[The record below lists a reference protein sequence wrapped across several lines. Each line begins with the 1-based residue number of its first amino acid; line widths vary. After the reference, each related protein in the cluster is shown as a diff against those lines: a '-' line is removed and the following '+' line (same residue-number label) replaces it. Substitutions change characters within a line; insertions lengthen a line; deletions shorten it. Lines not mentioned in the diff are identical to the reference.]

1 MNDDDNLYNGL
12 FGNKKNQKNGNEN
25 DKTSRYNVISIVVS
39 ISFVLLYPFAIFGIF
54 PVLYF
59 IYLDKQQ
66 RLENVH
72 DIEFKSFLQKGNSTF
87 GLISGG
93 LILVNIL
100 SSIYLIP
107 RGYLSTYLLFPLNL
121 IHHAL
126 FFSWQTVVALLLG
139 GAGMASIM
147 LTIFSFIEGRKVV
160 SKKSQIAKVKESK
173 TYKKRL
179 SNKFEESK
187 NFVEEYEEAYALAK
201 SEGNIT
207 KLDELAH
214 NILLGTDEYGKPYF
228 ITLKELNQHALLPAT
243 TGGGKTVVL
252 QIIVEHCAKFDIPCL
267 IIDGKGA
274 KDTRLAVSDIAN
286 KYDRKVKEFTDTGD
300 ISYNPL
306 KYGNSIEIR
315 DKLVSLAET
324 ESIFYSGA
332 NKQLLMG
339 TTQLLDVFNI
349 ERDLEN
355 MSDYFSPR
363 KVLLLFINELLLIYP
378 DLLVF
383 EVEESPKNKS
393 KKSVKKEVEVVE
405 KAEVKESASSKYDQI
420 EDDGVA
426 TEVVETITAN
436 PETMKLEDMYWVIS
450 NKKKRL
456 KKSSLRM
463 FEQLFARYEHK
474 DNPFYLYATAESL
487 QTNFYMLLDS
497 ELSHLFDTKSNKNEL
512 DLMEA
517 TRKNEII
524 YVALDGLI
532 YTEYI
537 HTLAQFMIADINHLA
552 SERYEITEDFPFV
565 VLFDEPS
572 AYLSDKFIDTVN
584 KTRGAG
590 VHALFAPQ
598 TLADIEAID
607 PILLKQLIGN
617 TNTYIVG
624 QTNEKSEIDYWSEL
638 FGSYDDIEITSVTQ
652 QEAGF
657 SDVNKTDWTGEK
669 GTKRDVENF
678 IVHPNNIKELR
689 TGEFYILR
697 KGNNTH
703 EPIRKV
709 YMRKPI

>member
-160 SKKSQIAKVKESK
+160 SKKSQIVKVKESK

-306 KYGNSIEIR
+306 KYGNSIEVR

>member
-12 FGNKKNQKNGNEN
+12 FSNKKNQKSSN
-25 DKTSRYNVISIVVS
+25 DKEKTSRYNIISIAVS
-39 ISFVLLYPFAIFGIF
+39 MSFVVLYPFAVFGII
-54 PVLYF
+54 PVLVC
-59 IYLDKQQ
+59 IYLDKRQ

-72 DIEFKSFLQKGNSTF
+72 DINYKSFLQRRNSLF
-87 GLISGG
+87 ILLSGV
-93 LILVNIL
+93 LMLANIL
-100 SSIYLIP
+100 FCIYLIP
-107 RGYLSTYLLFPLNL
+107 RGYLSAYLLFPLNM
-121 IHHAL
+121 IQHAL
-126 FFSWQTVVALLLG
+126 VFSWQTVVALLLG
-139 GAGMASIM
+139 GSGMASIM
-147 LTIFSFIEGRKVV
+147 LAIYSFVEGRKVV
-160 SKKSQIAKVKESK
+160 SKKAQITKVKESK
-173 TYKKRL
+173 AYKKRL
-179 SNKFEESK
+179 KNKFEESQTY
-187 NFVEEYEEAYALAK
+187 VEEYEEAYTLAK

-207 KLDELAH
+207 KLEELEQS
-214 NILLGTDEYGKPYF
+214 ILLGTDEYGKPNF

-252 QIIVEHCAKFDIPCL
+252 QIIVEHCIKFNIPCL
-267 IIDGKGA
+267 VIDGKGA
-274 KDTRLAVSDIAN
+274 KDTRLAISDIAK
-286 KYDRKVKEFTDTGD
+286 KYNAKVKEFTDTGD

-306 KYGNSIEIR
+306 KYGNSVEIR

-339 TTQLLDVFNI
+339 TTQLLEAFNI
-349 ERDLEN
+349 DRTLESISN
-355 MSDYFSPR
+355 YFSPR
-363 KVLLLFINELLLIYP
+363 NVLLLFIDELLKIYP

-383 EVEESPKNKS
+383 EVEKDKKNKT
-393 KKSVKKEVEVVE
+393 KKSTDKASELVE
-405 KAEVKESASSKYDQI
+405 KAEVQDSVSNKYDQI
-420 EDDGVA
+420 EEEFVA
-426 TEVVETITAN
+426 SEVTETVTLN
-436 PETMKLEDMYWVIS
+436 PQTMKLEDMYWIIS
-450 NKKKRL
+450 NKKKSL
-456 KKSSLRM
+456 KENSLTL
-463 FEQLFARYEHK
+463 FDQLFARYEHK

-497 ELSHLFDTKSNKNEL
+497 ELSHLFDTKTNKNEL

-517 TRKNEII
+517 TQKNEII
-524 YVALDGLI
+524 YVSLDGLI
-532 YTEYI
+532 YKEYI
-537 HTLAQFMIADINHLA
+537 HTLAQFMISDINHLA
-552 SERYEITEDFPFV
+552 SERYEITEDFPFF

-624 QTNEKSEIDYWSEL
+624 QTNEQTEIDYWSKL

-678 IVHPNNIKELR
+678 IVHPNMIKELR

>member
-107 RGYLSTYLLFPLNL
+107 RGYLSAYLLFPLNM

-126 FFSWQTVVALLLG
+126 VFSWQTVVALLLG

-187 NFVEEYEEAYALAK
+187 NFVEEYEEAYATAK
-201 SEGNIT
+201 LEGNVT

-286 KYDRKVKEFTDTGD
+286 KYDRAVKEFTDTGD

-306 KYGNSIEIR
+306 KYGNSIEVR

-497 ELSHLFDTKSNKNEL
+497 ELSHLFDTKTNKNEL

>member
-1 MNDDDNLYNGL
+1 LNDDDNLYNGL

-160 SKKSQIAKVKESK
+160 SKKSQIVKVKESK

-497 ELSHLFDTKSNKNEL
+497 ELSHLFDTKTNKNEL

>member
-107 RGYLSTYLLFPLNL
+107 RGYLSAYLLFPLNM

-126 FFSWQTVVALLLG
+126 VFSWQTVVALLLG

-173 TYKKRL
+173 AYKKRL

-187 NFVEEYEEAYALAK
+187 NFVEEYEEAYATAK
-201 SEGNIT
+201 LEGNVT

-252 QIIVEHCAKFDIPCL
+252 QIIVEHCAKFNSPCL

-274 KDTRLAVSDIAN
+274 KDTRLAVSDIAG
-286 KYDRKVKEFTDTGD
+286 KYNREVKEFTDSGD

-306 KYGNSIEIR
+306 KYGNSIEVR

-405 KAEVKESASSKYDQI
+405 KAEVKDSASSKYDQI

-474 DNPFYLYATAESL
+474 DNPFYLYATA
-487 QTNFYMLLDS
+487 
-497 ELSHLFDTKSNKNEL
+497 
-512 DLMEA
+512 
-517 TRKNEII
+517 
-524 YVALDGLI
+524 
-532 YTEYI
+532 
-537 HTLAQFMIADINHLA
+537 
-552 SERYEITEDFPFV
+552 
-565 VLFDEPS
+565 
-572 AYLSDKFIDTVN
+572 
-584 KTRGAG
+584 
-590 VHALFAPQ
+590 
-598 TLADIEAID
+598 
-607 PILLKQLIGN
+607 
-617 TNTYIVG
+617 
-624 QTNEKSEIDYWSEL
+624 
-638 FGSYDDIEITSVTQ
+638 
-652 QEAGF
+652 
-657 SDVNKTDWTGEK
+657 
-669 GTKRDVENF
+669 
-678 IVHPNNIKELR
+678 
-689 TGEFYILR
+689 
-697 KGNNTH
+697 
-703 EPIRKV
+703 
-709 YMRKPI
+709 

>member
-160 SKKSQIAKVKESK
+160 SKKSQIVKVKESK

-306 KYGNSIEIR
+306 KYGNSIEVR

-497 ELSHLFDTKSNKNEL
+497 ELSHLFDTKTNKNEL

>member
-160 SKKSQIAKVKESK
+160 SKKSQIVKVKESK

-286 KYDRKVKEFTDTGD
+286 KYDREVKEFTDTGD

-497 ELSHLFDTKSNKNEL
+497 ELSHLFDTKTNKNEL

>member
-107 RGYLSTYLLFPLNL
+107 RGYLSAYLLFPLNM

-126 FFSWQTVVALLLG
+126 VFSWQTVVALLLG

-173 TYKKRL
+173 AYKKRL

-187 NFVEEYEEAYALAK
+187 NFVEEYEEAYATAK
-201 SEGNIT
+201 LEGNVT

-252 QIIVEHCAKFDIPCL
+252 QIIVEHCAKFNSPCL

-274 KDTRLAVSDIAN
+274 KDTRLAVSDIAG
-286 KYDRKVKEFTDTGD
+286 KYNREVKEFTDSGD

-306 KYGNSIEIR
+306 KYGNSIEVR

-405 KAEVKESASSKYDQI
+405 KAEVKDSASSKYDQI

-497 ELSHLFDTKSNKNEL
+497 ELSHLFDTKTNKNEL

>member
-160 SKKSQIAKVKESK
+160 SKKSQIVKVKESK

-252 QIIVEHCAKFDIPCL
+252 QIIVEHCAKFNSPCL

-274 KDTRLAVSDIAN
+274 KDTRLAVSDIAG
-286 KYDRKVKEFTDTGD
+286 KYNREVKEFTDTGD

-306 KYGNSIEIR
+306 KYGNSVEIR

-339 TTQLLDVFNI
+339 TTQLLEAFNI
-349 ERDLEN
+349 DRTLESISN
-355 MSDYFSPR
+355 YFSPR
-363 KVLLLFINELLLIYP
+363 NVLLLFIDELLKIYP

-383 EVEESPKNKS
+383 EVEKDKKNKTSDTSYSVSDANES
-393 KKSVKKEVEVVE
+393 KRKVLIKDCMY
-405 KAEVKESASSKYDQI
+405 SKGWSQI
-420 EDDGVA
+420 E
-426 TEVVETITAN
+426 
-436 PETMKLEDMYWVIS
+436 
-450 NKKKRL
+450 
-456 KKSSLRM
+456 
-463 FEQLFARYEHK
+463 
-474 DNPFYLYATAESL
+474 
-487 QTNFYMLLDS
+487 
-497 ELSHLFDTKSNKNEL
+497 
-512 DLMEA
+512 
-517 TRKNEII
+517 
-524 YVALDGLI
+524 
-532 YTEYI
+532 
-537 HTLAQFMIADINHLA
+537 
-552 SERYEITEDFPFV
+552 
-565 VLFDEPS
+565 
-572 AYLSDKFIDTVN
+572 
-584 KTRGAG
+584 
-590 VHALFAPQ
+590 
-598 TLADIEAID
+598 
-607 PILLKQLIGN
+607 
-617 TNTYIVG
+617 
-624 QTNEKSEIDYWSEL
+624 
-638 FGSYDDIEITSVTQ
+638 TQ
-652 QEAGF
+652 
-657 SDVNKTDWTGEK
+657 N
-669 GTKRDVENF
+669 
-678 IVHPNNIKELR
+678 
-689 TGEFYILR
+689 
-697 KGNNTH
+697 
-703 EPIRKV
+703 
-709 YMRKPI
+709 

>member
-173 TYKKRL
+173 AYKKRL

-187 NFVEEYEEAYALAK
+187 NFVEEYEEAYATAK
-201 SEGNIT
+201 LEGNVT

-286 KYDRKVKEFTDTGD
+286 KYDREVKEFTDTGD

-306 KYGNSIEIR
+306 KYGNSIEVR

-405 KAEVKESASSKYDQI
+405 KAEVKDSASSKYDQI

-497 ELSHLFDTKSNKNEL
+497 ELSHLFDTKTNKNEL

-572 AYLSDKFIDTVN
+572 AYLSDKFIDTVI

>member
-405 KAEVKESASSKYDQI
+405 KAEVKDSASSKYDQI

-497 ELSHLFDTKSNKNEL
+497 ELSHLFDTKTNKNEL

>member
-160 SKKSQIAKVKESK
+160 SKKSQIVKVKESK

-201 SEGNIT
+201 SEGNVT

-286 KYDRKVKEFTDTGD
+286 KYDREVKEFTDTGD

-306 KYGNSIEIR
+306 KYGNSIEVR

-393 KKSVKKEVEVVE
+393 KKSVKKEVAVVE
-405 KAEVKESASSKYDQI
+405 KAEVKDSASSKYDQI

-497 ELSHLFDTKSNKNEL
+497 ELSHLFDTKTNKNEL

>member
-160 SKKSQIAKVKESK
+160 SKKSQIVKVKESK

>member
-160 SKKSQIAKVKESK
+160 SKKSQIVKVKESK

-286 KYDRKVKEFTDTGD
+286 KYDREVKEFTDTGD

-306 KYGNSIEIR
+306 KYGNSIEVR

-393 KKSVKKEVEVVE
+393 KKSVKKEVAVVE
-405 KAEVKESASSKYDQI
+405 KAEVKDSASSKYDQI

>member
-173 TYKKRL
+173 AYKKRL

-187 NFVEEYEEAYALAK
+187 NFVEEYEEAYATAK
-201 SEGNIT
+201 LEGNVT

-286 KYDRKVKEFTDTGD
+286 KYDREVKEFTDTGD

>member
-201 SEGNIT
+201 SEGNVT

-286 KYDRKVKEFTDTGD
+286 KYDREVKEFTDTGD

-306 KYGNSIEIR
+306 KYGNSIEVR

-405 KAEVKESASSKYDQI
+405 KAEVKDSASSKYDQI

>member
-107 RGYLSTYLLFPLNL
+107 RGYLSAYLLFPLNM

-126 FFSWQTVVALLLG
+126 VFSWQTVVALLLG

-173 TYKKRL
+173 AYKKRL

-187 NFVEEYEEAYALAK
+187 NFVEEYEEAYATAK
-201 SEGNIT
+201 LEGNVT

-286 KYDRKVKEFTDTGD
+286 KYDRAVKEFTDTGD

-306 KYGNSIEIR
+306 KYGNSIEVR

-497 ELSHLFDTKSNKNEL
+497 ELSHLFDTKTNKNEL

>member
-173 TYKKRL
+173 AYKKRL

-187 NFVEEYEEAYALAK
+187 NFVEEYEEAYATAK
-201 SEGNIT
+201 LEGNVT

-286 KYDRKVKEFTDTGD
+286 KYDREVKEFTDTGD

-306 KYGNSIEIR
+306 KYGNSIEVR

-393 KKSVKKEVEVVE
+393 KKSVKKEVAVVE
-405 KAEVKESASSKYDQI
+405 KAEVKDSASSKYDQI

>member
-12 FGNKKNQKNGNEN
+12 FSNKKSQKSSN
-25 DKTSRYNVISIVVS
+25 DKEKTSRYNIISIAVS
-39 ISFVLLYPFAIFGIF
+39 MSFVVLYPFAVFGII
-54 PVLYF
+54 PVLVC
-59 IYLDKQQ
+59 IYLDKRQ

-72 DIEFKSFLQKGNSTF
+72 DINYKSFLQRRNSLF
-87 GLISGG
+87 ILLSGV
-93 LILVNIL
+93 LMLVNIL
-100 SSIYLIP
+100 FCIYLIP
-107 RGYLSTYLLFPLNL
+107 RGYLSAYLLFPLNM
-121 IHHAL
+121 IQHAL
-126 FFSWQTVVALLLG
+126 VFSWQTVVALLLG
-139 GAGMASIM
+139 GSGMASIM
-147 LTIFSFIEGRKVV
+147 LAIYSFVEGRKVV
-160 SKKSQIAKVKESK
+160 SKKAQITKVKESK
-173 TYKKRL
+173 AYKKRL
-179 SNKFEESK
+179 KNKFEESQTY
-187 NFVEEYEEAYALAK
+187 VEEYEEAYTLAK

-207 KLDELAH
+207 KLEELEQS
-214 NILLGTDEYGKPYF
+214 ILLGTDEYGKPNF

-252 QIIVEHCAKFDIPCL
+252 QIIVEHCIKFNIPCL
-267 IIDGKGA
+267 VIDGKGA
-274 KDTRLAVSDIAN
+274 KDTRLAISDIAK
-286 KYDRKVKEFTDTGD
+286 KYNAKVKEFTDTGD

-306 KYGNSIEIR
+306 KYGNSVEIR

-339 TTQLLDVFNI
+339 TTQLLEAFNI
-349 ERDLEN
+349 DRTLES
-355 MSDYFSPR
+355 MSNYFSPR
-363 KVLLLFINELLLIYP
+363 NVLLLFIDELLKIYP

-383 EVEESPKNKS
+383 EVEKDKKNKT
-393 KKSVKKEVEVVE
+393 KKSTDKASELVE
-405 KAEVKESASSKYDQI
+405 KAEVQDSVSNKYDQI
-420 EDDGVA
+420 EEEFVA
-426 TEVVETITAN
+426 LEVTETVTLN
-436 PETMKLEDMYWVIS
+436 PQTMKLEDMYWIIS
-450 NKKKRL
+450 NKKKSL
-456 KKSSLRM
+456 KENSLTL
-463 FEQLFARYEHK
+463 FDQLFARYEHK

-497 ELSHLFDTKSNKNEL
+497 ELSHLFDTKTNKNEL

-517 TRKNEII
+517 TQKNEII
-524 YVALDGLI
+524 YVSLDGLI
-532 YTEYI
+532 YKEYI
-537 HTLAQFMIADINHLA
+537 HTLAQFMISDINHLA
-552 SERYEITEDFPFV
+552 SERYEITEDFPFF

-624 QTNEKSEIDYWSEL
+624 QTNEQTEIDYWSKL

-652 QEAGF
+652 QEIGF

>member
-160 SKKSQIAKVKESK
+160 SKKSQIVKVKESK

-286 KYDRKVKEFTDTGD
+286 KYDREVKEFTDTGD

-306 KYGNSIEIR
+306 KYGNSIEVR

-405 KAEVKESASSKYDQI
+405 KAEVKDSASSKYDQI

>member
-12 FGNKKNQKNGNEN
+12 FSNKKSQKSSN
-25 DKTSRYNVISIVVS
+25 DKEKTSRYNIISIAVS
-39 ISFVLLYPFAIFGIF
+39 MSFVVLYPFAVFGII
-54 PVLYF
+54 PVLVC
-59 IYLDKQQ
+59 IYLDKRQ

-72 DIEFKSFLQKGNSTF
+72 DINYKSFLQRRNSLF
-87 GLISGG
+87 ILLSGV
-93 LILVNIL
+93 LMLVNIL
-100 SSIYLIP
+100 FCIYLIP
-107 RGYLSTYLLFPLNL
+107 RGYLSAYLLFPLNM
-121 IHHAL
+121 IQHAL
-126 FFSWQTVVALLLG
+126 VFSWQTAVALLLG
-139 GAGMASIM
+139 GSGMASIM
-147 LTIFSFIEGRKVV
+147 LAIYSFVEGRKVV
-160 SKKSQIAKVKESK
+160 SKKAQITKVKESK
-173 TYKKRL
+173 AYKKRL
-179 SNKFEESK
+179 KNKFEESQTY
-187 NFVEEYEEAYALAK
+187 VEEYEEAYTLAK

-207 KLDELAH
+207 KLEELEQS
-214 NILLGTDEYGKPYF
+214 ILLGTDEYGKPNF

-252 QIIVEHCAKFDIPCL
+252 QIIVEHCIKFNIPCL
-267 IIDGKGA
+267 VIDGKGA
-274 KDTRLAVSDIAN
+274 KDTRLAISDIAK
-286 KYDRKVKEFTDTGD
+286 KYNAKVKEFTDTGD

-306 KYGNSIEIR
+306 KYGNSVEIR

-339 TTQLLDVFNI
+339 TTQLLEAFNI
-349 ERDLEN
+349 DRTLES
-355 MSDYFSPR
+355 MSNYFSPR
-363 KVLLLFINELLLIYP
+363 NVLLLFIDELLKIYP

-383 EVEESPKNKS
+383 EVEKDKKNKT
-393 KKSVKKEVEVVE
+393 KKSTDKASELVE
-405 KAEVKESASSKYDQI
+405 KAEVQDSVSNKYDQI
-420 EDDGVA
+420 EEEFVA
-426 TEVVETITAN
+426 SEVTETVTLN
-436 PETMKLEDMYWVIS
+436 PQTMKLEDMYWIIS
-450 NKKKRL
+450 NKKKSL
-456 KKSSLRM
+456 KENSLTL
-463 FEQLFARYEHK
+463 FDQLFARYEHK

-497 ELSHLFDTKSNKNEL
+497 ELSHLFDTKTNKNEL

-517 TRKNEII
+517 TQKNEII
-524 YVALDGLI
+524 YVSLDGLI
-532 YTEYI
+532 YKEYI
-537 HTLAQFMIADINHLA
+537 HTLAQFMISDINHLA
-552 SERYEITEDFPFV
+552 SERYEITEDFPFF

-624 QTNEKSEIDYWSEL
+624 QTNEQTEIDYWSKL

-652 QEAGF
+652 QEIGF

>member
-160 SKKSQIAKVKESK
+160 SKKSQIVKVKESK

-286 KYDRKVKEFTDTGD
+286 KYDREVKEFTDTGD

-306 KYGNSIEIR
+306 KYGNSIEVR

-497 ELSHLFDTKSNKNEL
+497 ELSHLFDTKTNKNEL

>member
-12 FGNKKNQKNGNEN
+12 FSNKKSQKSSN
-25 DKTSRYNVISIVVS
+25 DKEKTSRYNIISIAVS
-39 ISFVLLYPFAIFGIF
+39 MSFVVLYPFAVFGII
-54 PVLYF
+54 PVLVC
-59 IYLDKQQ
+59 IYLDKRQ

-72 DIEFKSFLQKGNSTF
+72 DINYKSFLQRRNSLF
-87 GLISGG
+87 ILLSGV
-93 LILVNIL
+93 LMLVNIL
-100 SSIYLIP
+100 FCIYLIP
-107 RGYLSTYLLFPLNL
+107 RGYLSAYLLFPLNM
-121 IHHAL
+121 IQHAL
-126 FFSWQTVVALLLG
+126 VFSWQTVVALLLG
-139 GAGMASIM
+139 GSGMASIM
-147 LTIFSFIEGRKVV
+147 LAIYSFVEGRKVV
-160 SKKSQIAKVKESK
+160 SKKAQITKVKESK
-173 TYKKRL
+173 AYKKRL
-179 SNKFEESK
+179 KNKFEESQTY
-187 NFVEEYEEAYALAK
+187 VEEYEEAYTLAK

-207 KLDELAH
+207 KLEELEQS
-214 NILLGTDEYGKPYF
+214 ILLGTDEYGKPNF

-252 QIIVEHCAKFDIPCL
+252 QIIVEHCIKFNIPCL
-267 IIDGKGA
+267 VIDGKGA
-274 KDTRLAVSDIAN
+274 KDTRLAISDIAK
-286 KYDRKVKEFTDTGD
+286 KYNAKVKEFTDTGD

-306 KYGNSIEIR
+306 KYGNSVEIR

-339 TTQLLDVFNI
+339 TTQLLEAFNI
-349 ERDLEN
+349 DRTLES
-355 MSDYFSPR
+355 MSNYFSPR
-363 KVLLLFINELLLIYP
+363 NVLLLFIDELLKIYP

-383 EVEESPKNKS
+383 EVEKDKKNKT
-393 KKSVKKEVEVVE
+393 KKSTDKASELVE
-405 KAEVKESASSKYDQI
+405 KAEVQDSVSNKYDQI
-420 EDDGVA
+420 EEEFVA
-426 TEVVETITAN
+426 SEVTETVTLN
-436 PETMKLEDMYWVIS
+436 PQTMKLEDMYWIIS
-450 NKKKRL
+450 NKKKSL
-456 KKSSLRM
+456 KENSLTL
-463 FEQLFARYEHK
+463 FDQLFARYEHK

-497 ELSHLFDTKSNKNEL
+497 ELSHLFDTKTNKNEL

-517 TRKNEII
+517 TQKNEII
-524 YVALDGLI
+524 YVSLDGLI
-532 YTEYI
+532 YKEYI
-537 HTLAQFMIADINHLA
+537 HTLAQFMISDINHLA
-552 SERYEITEDFPFV
+552 SERYEITEDFPFF

-624 QTNEKSEIDYWSEL
+624 QTNEQTEIDYWSKL

-652 QEAGF
+652 QEIGF

>member
-160 SKKSQIAKVKESK
+160 SKKSQIVKVKESK

-497 ELSHLFDTKSNKNEL
+497 ELSHLFDTKTNKNEL

>member
-286 KYDRKVKEFTDTGD
+286 KYDREVKEFTDTGD

-306 KYGNSIEIR
+306 KYGNSIEVR

-405 KAEVKESASSKYDQI
+405 KAEVKDSASSKYDQI

>member
-173 TYKKRL
+173 AYKKRL

-187 NFVEEYEEAYALAK
+187 NFVEEYEEAYATAK
-201 SEGNIT
+201 LEGNVT

-286 KYDRKVKEFTDTGD
+286 KYDREVKEFTDTGD

-306 KYGNSIEIR
+306 KYGNSIEVR

>member
-107 RGYLSTYLLFPLNL
+107 RGYLSAYLLFPLNM

-126 FFSWQTVVALLLG
+126 VFSWQTVVALLLG

-173 TYKKRL
+173 AYKKRL

-187 NFVEEYEEAYALAK
+187 NFVEEYEEAYATAK
-201 SEGNIT
+201 LEGNVT

-252 QIIVEHCAKFDIPCL
+252 QIIVEHCAKFNSPCL

-274 KDTRLAVSDIAN
+274 KDTRLAVSDIAG
-286 KYDRKVKEFTDTGD
+286 KYNREVKEFTDSGD

-306 KYGNSIEIR
+306 KYGNSIEVR

-405 KAEVKESASSKYDQI
+405 KAEVKDSASSKYDQI

>member
-160 SKKSQIAKVKESK
+160 SKKSQIVKVKESK

-405 KAEVKESASSKYDQI
+405 KAEVKDSASSKYDQI

-497 ELSHLFDTKSNKNEL
+497 ELSHLFDTKTNKNEL

>member
-286 KYDRKVKEFTDTGD
+286 KYDREVKEFTDTGD

-306 KYGNSIEIR
+306 KYGNSIEVR

-497 ELSHLFDTKSNKNEL
+497 ELSHLFDTKTNKNEL

>member
-173 TYKKRL
+173 AYKKRL

-187 NFVEEYEEAYALAK
+187 NFVEEYEEAYATAK
-201 SEGNIT
+201 LEGNVT

-286 KYDRKVKEFTDTGD
+286 KYDREVKEFTDTGD

-306 KYGNSIEIR
+306 KYGNSIEVR

-405 KAEVKESASSKYDQI
+405 KAEVKDSASSKYDQI

>member
-12 FGNKKNQKNGNEN
+12 FSNKKSQKSSN
-25 DKTSRYNVISIVVS
+25 DKEKTSRYNIISIAVS
-39 ISFVLLYPFAIFGIF
+39 MSFVVLYPFAVFGII
-54 PVLYF
+54 PVLVC
-59 IYLDKQQ
+59 IYLDKRQ

-72 DIEFKSFLQKGNSTF
+72 DINYKSFLQRRNSLF
-87 GLISGG
+87 ILLSGV
-93 LILVNIL
+93 LMLVNIL
-100 SSIYLIP
+100 FCIYLIP
-107 RGYLSTYLLFPLNL
+107 RGYLSAYLLFPLNM
-121 IHHAL
+121 IQHAL
-126 FFSWQTVVALLLG
+126 VFSWQTAVALLLG
-139 GAGMASIM
+139 GSGMASIM
-147 LTIFSFIEGRKVV
+147 LAIYSFVEGRKVV
-160 SKKSQIAKVKESK
+160 SKKAQITKVKESK
-173 TYKKRL
+173 AYKKRL
-179 SNKFEESK
+179 KNKFEESQTY
-187 NFVEEYEEAYALAK
+187 VEEYEEAYTLAK

-207 KLDELAH
+207 KLEELEQS
-214 NILLGTDEYGKPYF
+214 ILLGTDEYGKPNF

-252 QIIVEHCAKFDIPCL
+252 QIIVEHCIKFNIPCL
-267 IIDGKGA
+267 VIDGKGA
-274 KDTRLAVSDIAN
+274 KDTRLAISDIAK
-286 KYDRKVKEFTDTGD
+286 KYNAKVKEFTDTGD

-306 KYGNSIEIR
+306 KYGNSVEIR

-339 TTQLLDVFNI
+339 TTQLLEAFNI
-349 ERDLEN
+349 DRTLES
-355 MSDYFSPR
+355 MSNYFSPR
-363 KVLLLFINELLLIYP
+363 NVLLLFIDELLKIYP

-383 EVEESPKNKS
+383 EVEKDKKNKT
-393 KKSVKKEVEVVE
+393 KKSTDKASELVE
-405 KAEVKESASSKYDQI
+405 KAEVQDSVSNKYDQI
-420 EDDGVA
+420 EEEFVA
-426 TEVVETITAN
+426 LEVTETVTLN
-436 PETMKLEDMYWVIS
+436 PQTMKLEDMYWIIS
-450 NKKKRL
+450 NKKKSL
-456 KKSSLRM
+456 KENSLTL
-463 FEQLFARYEHK
+463 FDQLFARYEHK

-497 ELSHLFDTKSNKNEL
+497 ELSHLFDTKTNKNEL

-517 TRKNEII
+517 TQKNEII
-524 YVALDGLI
+524 YVSLDGLI
-532 YTEYI
+532 YKEYI
-537 HTLAQFMIADINHLA
+537 HTLAQFMISDINHLA
-552 SERYEITEDFPFV
+552 SERYEITEDFPFF

-624 QTNEKSEIDYWSEL
+624 QTNEQTEIDYWSKL

-652 QEAGF
+652 QEIGF

>member
-1 MNDDDNLYNGL
+1 M

-107 RGYLSTYLLFPLNL
+107 RGYLSAYLLFPLNM

-126 FFSWQTVVALLLG
+126 VFSWQTVVALLLG

-173 TYKKRL
+173 AYKKRL

-187 NFVEEYEEAYALAK
+187 NFVEEYEEAYATAK
-201 SEGNIT
+201 LEGNVT

-252 QIIVEHCAKFDIPCL
+252 QIIVEHCAKFNSPCL

-274 KDTRLAVSDIAN
+274 KDTRLAVSDIAG
-286 KYDRKVKEFTDTGD
+286 KYNREVKEFTDSGD

-306 KYGNSIEIR
+306 KYGNSIEVR

-405 KAEVKESASSKYDQI
+405 KAEVKDSASSKYDQI

-497 ELSHLFDTKSNKNEL
+497 ELSHLFDTKTNKNEL

>member
-25 DKTSRYNVISIVVS
+25 EKTSRYNVISIVVS
-39 ISFVLLYPFAIFGIF
+39 ISFFLLYPFAILGIF

-93 LILVNIL
+93 LILLNIL
-100 SSIYLIP
+100 ASIYLIP

-126 FFSWQTVVALLLG
+126 FFSWQTVLALLLG

-173 TYKKRL
+173 AYKKRL

-187 NFVEEYEEAYALAK
+187 NFVEEYEESYALAK
-201 SEGNIT
+201 SEGNVT

-214 NILLGTDEYGKPYF
+214 NILLGTDEFGKPYF

-274 KDTRLAVSDIAN
+274 KDTRLAVSDIAK
-286 KYDRKVKEFTDTGD
+286 KYDRAVKEFTDTGD

-306 KYGNSIEIR
+306 KYGNSIEVR

-349 ERDLEN
+349 DRDLQN

-363 KVLLLFINELLLIYP
+363 KVLRLFINELLLIYP

-383 EVEESPKNKS
+383 EVEETTKNKS
-393 KKSVKKEVEVVE
+393 KKSVKKEVETVE
-405 KAEVKESASSKYDQI
+405 KAEVNNSASSKYDQI

-426 TEVVETITAN
+426 TEVVETVTAN
-436 PETMKLEDMYWVIS
+436 PETMQLEDMYWVIS

-497 ELSHLFDTKSNKNEL
+497 ELSHLFDTKTNKNEL

>member
-25 DKTSRYNVISIVVS
+25 EKTSRYNVISIVVS

-87 GLISGG
+87 GLISFG

-100 SSIYLIP
+100 ASIYLIP
-107 RGYLSTYLLFPLNL
+107 RGYLSAYLFFPLNM

-126 FFSWQTVVALLLG
+126 VFSWQTVLALLLG
-139 GAGMASIM
+139 GAGMSSIM

-173 TYKKRL
+173 AYKKRL

-201 SEGNIT
+201 SEGNVT

-274 KDTRLAVSDIAN
+274 KDTRLAVSNIAG
-286 KYDRKVKEFTDTGD
+286 KYDRAVKEFTDTGD

-306 KYGNSIEIR
+306 KYGNSIEVR

-349 ERDLEN
+349 DRDLQN

-363 KVLLLFINELLLIYP
+363 KVLRLFINELLLIYP

-405 KAEVKESASSKYDQI
+405 KAEVKDSASSKYDQI

-497 ELSHLFDTKSNKNEL
+497 ELSHLFDTKTNKNEL

-598 TLADIEAID
+598 TLADIEKID
-607 PILLKQLIGN
+607 KVLLKQLIGN
-617 TNTYIVG
+617 VNTYIIG
-624 QTNEKSEIDYWSEL
+624 QTNEQTEIDYWSEL

-678 IVHPNNIKELR
+678 IVHPNNIKGLR

>member
-1 MNDDDNLYNGL
+1 M

-160 SKKSQIAKVKESK
+160 SKKSQIVKVKESK

-286 KYDRKVKEFTDTGD
+286 KYDREVKEFTDTGD

-306 KYGNSIEIR
+306 KYGNSIEVR

-497 ELSHLFDTKSNKNEL
+497 ELSHLFDTKTNKNEL

>member
-173 TYKKRL
+173 AYKKRL

-187 NFVEEYEEAYALAK
+187 NFVEEYEEAYATAK
-201 SEGNIT
+201 LEGNVT

-286 KYDRKVKEFTDTGD
+286 KYDREVKEFTDTGD

-306 KYGNSIEIR
+306 KYGNSIEVR

-405 KAEVKESASSKYDQI
+405 KAEVKDSASSKYDQI

-497 ELSHLFDTKSNKNEL
+497 ELSHLFDTKTNKNEL

>member
-405 KAEVKESASSKYDQI
+405 KAEVKDSASSKYDQI

>member
-201 SEGNIT
+201 SEGNVT

-286 KYDRKVKEFTDTGD
+286 KYDREVKEFTDTGD

-405 KAEVKESASSKYDQI
+405 KAEVKDSASSKYDQI

-497 ELSHLFDTKSNKNEL
+497 ELSHLFDTKTNKNEL